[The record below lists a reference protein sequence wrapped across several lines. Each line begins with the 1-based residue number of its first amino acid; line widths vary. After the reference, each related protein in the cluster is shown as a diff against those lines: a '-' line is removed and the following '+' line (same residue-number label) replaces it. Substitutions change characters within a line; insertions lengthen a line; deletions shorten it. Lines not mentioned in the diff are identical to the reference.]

1 MSDNVVQTL
10 QKLVQDVIAPDV
22 RELKVRMESHAKETD
37 TRFKAVDIRFDT
49 LEKQIDSMEKR
60 ILSAIAESKAQT
72 DLANMSEVYS
82 LRERVA
88 VLEAKAA

>member
-37 TRFKAVDIRFDT
+37 ARFKAVDIRFDT

>member
-1 MSDNVVQTL
+1 LNSF
-10 QKLVQDVIAPDV
+10 
-22 RELKVRMESHAKETD
+22 AKEVDARFEGVD
-37 TRFKAVDIRFDT
+37 TRFKSVDSRFDS